1 MTKEMT
7 AGKPWKLIFFF
18 SIPLLIGNVFQQL
31 YSMVDTIIVGRFVS
45 TQALAAV
52 GSTGAISFLVLG
64 FAMGITGGFSIVVA
78 QKFGAKDEEGVRNSI
93 GMSIW
98 LSLITTVILTV
109 VGVMTARPLLRL
121 MNTPEDIFDTAV
133 LYILIIYIG
142 MGASVFYNLIAS
154 IVRALGDS
162 RTPLYFLLFSSA
174 LNIVLDLVLIIN
186 FHMGVAGAGIAT
198 VFSQLL
204 AAVLCTVYSVR
215 KYELLRLKRR
225 HLRWNWNLGRSELKV
240 GIPMACQ
247 FSITAVGV
255 MVLQGALNIFGS
267 SVIAAYTAA
276 SKVEALVTQPFQA
289 LGVTMAT
296 YCGQNIGAGKWD
308 RVRKGMN
315 ICAVMC
321 MVTVAAAMLINI
333 FGGRWCTALF
343 MTNPSDE
350 ILSYAQTYLNII
362 AIFYPILGLLYVYRN
377 GLQGMGDALFPML
390 GGLGELLARLAVA
403 MILPA
408 FMGFYGI
415 CAASPVAWCAATAI
429 LLFRYFT
436 WSRRWP
442 KGEPTESVT
451 ENGADSQNSE
461 QVAAGDNT

>member
-1 MTKEMT
+1 MAKEMT

-78 QKFGAKDEEGVRNSI
+78 QKFGARDEEGVRSSI
-93 GMSIW
+93 GMGIW
-98 LSLITTVILTV
+98 LSILTTVILTV
-109 VGVMTARPLLRL
+109 IAVATARPLLLL
-121 MNTPEDIFDTAV
+121 MNTPEDILADAI
-133 LYILIIYIG
+133 LYIVIIYIG
-142 MGASVFYNLIAS
+142 IGASVYYNFIAS

-174 LNIVLDLVLIIN
+174 LNIILDLVLIIV

-204 AAVLCTVYSVR
+204 AAVLCTVYSVK
-215 KYELLRLKRR
+215 KYELLRLNRR
-225 HLRWNWNLGRSELKV
+225 HMRWNWNLGKSELKV

-255 MVLQGALNIFGS
+255 MVLQGALNRFGS
-267 SVIAAYTAA
+267 DVIAAYTAA

-289 LGVTMAT
+289 LGITMAT
-296 YCGQNIGAGKWD
+296 YCGQNIGAGKWN

-315 ICAVMC
+315 ACVLMC
-321 MVTVAAAMLINI
+321 MVTVVAAMAINV
-333 FGGRWCTALF
+333 FGGSWCTALF
-343 MTNPSDE
+343 MTNPSQE
-350 ILSYAQTYLNII
+350 ILTYAQTYLNVI

-403 MILPA
+403 TILPA
-408 FMGFYGI
+408 FMGFMGI
-415 CAASPVAWCAATAI
+415 CAASPVAWVAATAV
-429 LLFRYFT
+429 LLIRYFT

-442 KGEPTESVT
+442 REEI
-451 ENGADSQNSE
+451 
-461 QVAAGDNT
+461 

>member
-78 QKFGAKDEEGVRNSI
+78 QKFGARDEEGVRSGI
-93 GMSIW
+93 GMGIW
-98 LSLITTVILTV
+98 LSILTTVILTV
-109 VGVMTARPLLRL
+109 IAVATARPLLLL
-121 MNTPEDIFDTAV
+121 MNTPEDILDDAI
-133 LYILIIYIG
+133 LYIVIIYIG
-142 MGASVFYNLIAS
+142 IGASVYYNFIAS

-174 LNIVLDLVLIIN
+174 LNIILDLVLIIV

-204 AAVLCTVYSVR
+204 AAVLCTLYSVK
-215 KYELLRLKRR
+215 KYEILRLHRR
-225 HLRWNWNLGRSELKV
+225 HMRWNWNLGKSELKV

-255 MVLQGALNIFGS
+255 MVLQGALNRFGS
-267 SVIAAYTAA
+267 DVIAAYTAA
-276 SKVEALVTQPFQA
+276 SKVESLVTQPFQA
-289 LGVTMAT
+289 LGITMAT
-296 YCGQNIGAGKWD
+296 YCGQNIGAGKWN

-315 ICAVMC
+315 ACVLMC
-321 MVTVAAAMLINI
+321 MVTVVAAMAINV
-333 FGGRWCTALF
+333 FGGSWCTALF
-343 MTNPSDE
+343 MTDPSKE
-350 ILSYAQTYLNII
+350 ILSYAQTYLNVI

-403 MILPA
+403 TILPS
-408 FMGFYGI
+408 FMGFMGI
-415 CAASPVAWCAATAI
+415 CAASPVAWVAATAV
-429 LLFRYFT
+429 LLIRYFT

-442 KGEPTESVT
+442 REET
-451 ENGADSQNSE
+451 
-461 QVAAGDNT
+461 